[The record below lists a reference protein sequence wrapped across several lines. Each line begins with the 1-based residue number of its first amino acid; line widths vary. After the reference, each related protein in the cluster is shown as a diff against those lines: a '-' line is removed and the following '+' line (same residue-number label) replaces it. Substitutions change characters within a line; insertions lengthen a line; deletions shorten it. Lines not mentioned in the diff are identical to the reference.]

1 MSGRHASIGSDDYQY
16 YCDPS
21 SSESFYNNGMLDD
34 TSEFQSRLIRKKSTP
49 DFENLTFQGNLRDFW
64 TKATPPDPKVFH
76 AFRQYHMNVTQI
88 NGHFYSKVNLPH

>member
-49 DFENLTFQGNLRDFW
+49 DFENLTFWGRLR
-64 TKATPPDPKVFH
+64 KRKIKH
-76 AFRQYHMNVTQI
+76 AKPVA
-88 NGHFYSKVNLPH
+88 VAVAA